1 MQILIQFPLCRNLV
15 SEDDCIKASLTEM
28 KLEPADNDMDIPQVS
43 GARKADK
50 VIDSFVIKNSAFP

>member
-1 MQILIQFPLCRNLV
+1 M

-28 KLEPADNDMDIPQVS
+28 KLEPADTDMDTAQVS

-50 VIDSFVIKNSAFP
+50 VKASVRSFIFT